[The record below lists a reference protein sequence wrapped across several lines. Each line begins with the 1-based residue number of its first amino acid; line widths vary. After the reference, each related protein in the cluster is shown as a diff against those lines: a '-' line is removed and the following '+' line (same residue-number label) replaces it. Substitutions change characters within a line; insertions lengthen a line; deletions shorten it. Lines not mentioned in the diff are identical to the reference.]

1 MAWTRSSDPAQG
13 PADILEEY
21 GQKQDLA
28 DVGLKIAEYASVL
41 WRALPTL
48 KPAKSAE
55 FEFNV
60 DSVTPAG
67 DTLAA
72 DCLTSDTTITV
83 TDASLYQIG
92 EIIALP
98 DPTAQTIEIARI
110 TALDEGTNVLT
121 LATRPYAG
129 TKAVNTVPSATL
141 FKRMGV
147 SGDFDRNTVAT
158 AVSEP
163 ARRWYGYIQ
172 QWEWGASFEDILEQ
186 TDTLDSSMLNAH
198 KKKAMEI
205 LMGQVNQAFLYGPCT
220 VGSYIVG
227 KPAGSTTKRNL
238 SGGVVTF
245 VDSRPASK
253 IDGTSH
259 DGTLSEDEFFT
270 YLMLPIAQGGVPSKI
285 FADQI
290 GMRCLE
296 TWTRSKVETG
306 QDNAKLQ
313 QKISEVASTTIPPV
327 RVYFDSSIGRIESNI
342 PGRTGRILVL
352 DKRYVGKK
360 FMQNGGTMRWRPEPH
375 TGNVT
380 TGFFR
385 LQCGLQISHSE
396 CHLDICDFSGPA

>member
-1 MAWTRSSDPAQG
+1 
-13 PADILEEY
+13 
-21 GQKQDLA
+21 
-28 DVGLKIAEYASVL
+28 
-41 WRALPTL
+41 
-48 KPAKSAE
+48 E

-67 DTLAA
+67 DTLAV

-172 QWEWGASFEDILEQ
+172 QWEWGASVEDILEQ

-198 KKKAMEI
+198 KKKTMEI
-205 LMGQVNQAFLYGPCT
+205 LMGQVN
-220 VGSYIVG
+220 
-227 KPAGSTTKRNL
+227 
-238 SGGVVTF
+238 
-245 VDSRPASK
+245 
-253 IDGTSH
+253 
-259 DGTLSEDEFFT
+259 
-270 YLMLPIAQGGVPSKI
+270 
-285 FADQI
+285 
-290 GMRCLE
+290 
-296 TWTRSKVETG
+296 
-306 QDNAKLQ
+306 
-313 QKISEVASTTIPPV
+313 
-327 RVYFDSSIGRIESNI
+327 
-342 PGRTGRILVL
+342 
-352 DKRYVGKK
+352 
-360 FMQNGGTMRWRPEPH
+360 
-375 TGNVT
+375 
-380 TGFFR
+380 
-385 LQCGLQISHSE
+385 
-396 CHLDICDFSGPA
+396 